1 MRIREFDGSGGRIEL
16 YCALVHSV
24 LTMSPVVL
32 QSLAEKSVKELV
44 LGVFVSPH
52 SFCNSFNFLSGS
64 RVRARIGLN
73 SVHSVIPFI
82 AW

>member
-1 MRIREFDGSGGRIEL
+1 MSSVSSVVRISRGV
-16 YCALVHSV
+16 YVSV
-24 LTMSPVVL
+24 N
-32 QSLAEKSVKELV
+32 ELV

-73 SVHSVIPFI
+73 SVHSVILLLLRENEKQARRADRPQ
-82 AW
+82 AGVSEA